1 MPLTIRSKTIVNNL
15 VIGSESGGSSRNTF
29 LVASSYGANS
39 QKGISYVYDATDFSI
54 SPTIISGSS
63 STDYRNG
70 RNVAISG
77 DYIAM
82 SGDYNDN
89 YSGSVYVFD
98 ANSLTSEPT
107 KLTPTDLG
115 PNDYFGSDIGLSSNY
130 LVVGMKNDDDL
141 ATNAG
146 AIYVYT
152 LSDLSQ
158 SPTKIKPG
166 SLGAS
171 DSFGE
176 RLSVSDSH
184 IVVSAM
190 RDDDVASD
198 SGAVYVFDISNLSSS
213 PTKLTVPSGGQNN
226 DFFGTSVDCND
237 NYIVVGSIGGPGY
250 GGSVFVYDASN
261 LSASPT
267 EININDSGAQF
278 GSSVAVS
285 DDYLCVYALG
295 DDTNGTDGGAVYVY
309 DITDL
314 SQSPTK
320 IVSNDGG
327 ANDRFGTSISI
338 NGDTIAVG
346 AWLHDDNSVSNTGAV
361 YIFDGTDL
369 SATPTKIVPSTN
381 SGDLFGY
388 SIQFG

>member
-1 MPLTIRSKTIVNNL
+1 MPLTIRSHTIVNNL
-15 VIGSESGGSSRNTF
+15 VIGSVSGGSSRNTF

-70 RNVAISG
+70 RNVSING

-107 KLTPTDLG
+107 KLTPSDLG
-115 PNDYFGSDIGLSSNY
+115 PNDYFGSDISLSSNY

-166 SLGAS
+166 SLGSS
-171 DSFGE
+171 DNFGE
-176 RLSVSDSH
+176 RLSTSNNH
-184 IVVSAM
+184 IVVSAI

-198 SGAVYVFDISNLSSS
+198 SGAVYVYDISNLSSS

-250 GGSVFVYDASN
+250 GGSVFVYDASD

-267 EININDSGAQF
+267 EININDNGAQF

-295 DDTNGTDGGAVYVY
+295 DDTNGSDGGAVYVY

-327 ANDRFGTSISI
+327 ANDRFGASISI

-369 SATPTKIVPSTN
+369 TATPTKIVPSTN